1 MLCSCRYVNEA
12 DCIRISI
19 YWRLESNFVAFNNI
33 TCPLDIG
40 INLVTISDARLG
52 IDPERSVIL
61 DLRSCTSQ
69 WLLYISMRQNT
80 RVQSVCVYVVYVCL
94 KYKRLTIYF
103 IALRACTVFVF
114 RLYIDTYITTCTISN
129 LQRVYRG
136 RCLINF
142 LCVYAFSLLI

>member
-1 MLCSCRYVNEA
+1 MNSSQYNDVYRIPRNRYIPADGSTPQPPSTGFAIIYRTGRFLRLHREWFILLCSYRYVNEA

-33 TCPLDIG
+33 TCPLDVLG

-80 RVQSVCVYVVYVCL
+80 RVQ
-94 KYKRLTIYF
+94 
-103 IALRACTVFVF
+103 FV
-114 RLYIDTYITTCTISN
+114 
-129 LQRVYRG
+129 
-136 RCLINF
+136 
-142 LCVYAFSLLI
+142 LCVRGICLP